1 MHRLLPLPV
10 TAEPYTPPLEVY
22 LKGDDPHLGLRR
34 PLHIHSISA
43 ILGERSHVLLLP
55 DRTVDVEFQRQTLY
69 QIYNARRANFLKEC
83 VWAEADFASHC
94 IHISA

>member
-55 DRTVDVEFQRQTLY
+55 ISRATVFTSV
-69 QIYNARRANFLKEC
+69 LKC
-83 VWAEADFASHC
+83 GRFKLVY
-94 IHISA
+94 